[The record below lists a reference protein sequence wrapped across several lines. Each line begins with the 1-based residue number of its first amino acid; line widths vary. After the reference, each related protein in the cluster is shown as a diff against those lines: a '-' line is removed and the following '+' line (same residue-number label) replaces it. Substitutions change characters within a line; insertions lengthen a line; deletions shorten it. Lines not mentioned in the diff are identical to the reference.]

1 MKAVFSEEIKRKMLK
16 GVDVLADSVE
26 STLGPL
32 GRNTAMY
39 QKENLRDAEYSDPRK
54 AGAHVLVTNDG
65 ATIARGIVLED
76 PLENMGVQLL
86 KDAAVRANETVG
98 DGTTTTIVLTRRMLH
113 EAMAGI
119 AAGASP
125 VQVRRGMHA
134 AEEAAK
140 KSIRES
146 AVPVSSREE
155 YIKVASV
162 SCHDPELGEMIGEAF
177 ERVGLEGVIRLD
189 EAGKPETCLEVQEG
203 IVLERGFIHA
213 EMATDAAGEW
223 RIWPSRQ
230 AVYLYPG
237 KRGWRSEMSPGICW
251 GLRIMSR
258 LPESRR

>member
-1 MKAVFSEEIKRKMLK
+1 
-16 GVDVLADSVE
+16 
-26 STLGPL
+26 
-32 GRNTAMY
+32 MY

-189 EAGKPETCLEVQEG
+189 DAGKPETCLEVQEG